1 MTADK
6 AAGILRFDSVSIQKE
21 EKPLGSR
28 MGKGELPT
36 TKSGQVAEMK
46 PLHTFLPPAL
56 DRQTG
61 AVEDD
66 EAAKV
71 QRVHKVLPLLAGSKS
86 LELLQAQG
94 LVTPQEAVDMECL
107 GTRFGK
113 MGPSDKAAIMDISLA
128 WMKKEKQA
136 KGAEPNTAPTVEN
149 QPAAAVLT
157 NRREVIV
164 TLPPSSLNKQ
174 PAETTEEVH
183 TAAFLR
189 HFGTLAA
196 VESPKSLEE
205 LQAKGLTSRE
215 AEDLMHF
222 SNGLGQLSPKDRAA
236 AVKISL
242 AAFEAIKQGQE
253 ASAIRAPSPSS
264 SEKKLSFLHQH
275 NNLTPPPHSEA
286 HDVFSAEIDAVHA
299 QLELDKANGDFRPLD
314 PVCSHLS
321 KLRQD

>member
-1 MTADK
+1 
-6 AAGILRFDSVSIQKE
+6 
-21 EKPLGSR
+21 

-56 DRQTG
+56 DRQIG

-94 LVTPQEAVDMECL
+94 LVTPQQAVDMECL
-107 GTRFGK
+107 GARFGK
-113 MGPSDKAAIMDISLA
+113 MGPRDKAAIMDISLA
-128 WMKKEKQA
+128 WTKKEKQA
-136 KGAEPNTAPTVEN
+136 KGAEPNAAPTVEN
-149 QPAAAVLT
+149 QPAAAVLS

-164 TLPPSSLNKQ
+164 TLPPSLNKQ

-183 TAAFLR
+183 AAAFLW

-196 VESPKSLEE
+196 VESPKGLEE

-264 SEKKLSFLHQH
+264 SEKKLSFLHQY

-286 HDVFSAEIDAVHA
+286 HGVFSTEIDAVHA
-299 QLELDKANGDFRPLD
+299 QLELNKANGDFSPLD

-321 KLRQD
+321 KLTQD